1 MKYAFIAEHATQYS
15 VARLCEVLEVGR
27 SGYYAWRS
35 RPESARAQANRELCQ
50 HIHNAFLLNRQV
62 YGSPRMYHALLEE
75 GRGCGRHRVAR
86 LMRQEHLVA
95 KRARK
100 RRPRT
105 TCQAAGARVAP
116 NLLNRDF
123 TAQGPN
129 QKWVADITYIPTQ
142 EGWLYLASI
151 LDVYSRR
158 VVGWAMDV
166 HMETDLVERAWQMA
180 VQQRHPA
187 PGLLSH
193 TDRGSQYTSDSYWQ
207 ALEVAHCQVS
217 MSRTGNC
224 WDNAV
229 MESFHASLKGEC
241 ADHSFATR
249 QEARSAVFEYI
260 EVWYNR
266 QRIHS
271 SLGYLSPLE
280 FEQSSGH

>member
-15 VARLCEVLEVGR
+15 VARLCEVLKVGR

-50 HIHNAFLLNRQV
+50 HIHSAFLLHRQV

-75 GRGCGRHRVAR
+75 GWGCGRHRVAR

-95 KRARK
+95 KQARK

-166 HMETDLVERAWQMA
+166 NMETDLVERAWQMA
-180 VQQRHPA
+180 VQQRHPE

-207 ALEVAHCQVS
+207 ALEGAHCQVS